1 MLNRD
6 KGTPLKWRMKNN
18 LILTGLVFISV
29 LSGCK
34 KDKQP
39 VIVHSGTT
47 RIDYNISQPD
57 EIPHITFQFN
67 TAYDLTG
74 TSFCTITL
82 ITNEQSVLLNLSI
95 MLEDEE
101 GNRTDVSPFII
112 TSDRFIRDNKSH
124 IYSYNFET
132 NLESS
137 TAGSG
142 IINLRNVKKIL
153 VYINAGNTGVISE
166 GSFWLDKIR
175 FEAF

>member
-1 MLNRD
+1 MR
-6 KGTPLKWRMKNN
+6 WRMKNK
-18 LILTGLVFISV
+18 LILAGLVFILL
-29 LSGCK
+29 LSGCR
-34 KDKQP
+34 KDEQP

-57 EIPHITFQFN
+57 EMPHITFQFH

-82 ITNEQSVLLNLSI
+82 ITNEQSVSINLSI
-95 MLEDEE
+95 LLEDEE
-101 GNRTDVSPFII
+101 GNRTDVSPFVI
-112 TSDRFIRDNKSH
+112 TSDRFIRDDKSH
-124 IYSYNFET
+124 MYSYNFGT
-132 NLESS
+132 NLEST

-142 IINLRNVKKIL
+142 IINMRNVKKIL